1 MKGGMPDH
9 DLKALGEVLEQGQA
23 GLLVVYATNMADQVA
38 ANVKAV
44 NKYDSQEIDARP
56 TRSPGPQRWV
66 VAPSSTTAVRT
77 ASRSLTSTTSLL
89 LT

>member
-9 DLKALGEVLEQGQA
+9 DLKALGEVLEQA

-44 NKYDSQEIDARP
+44 NKYVSQEIDC
-56 TRSPGPQRWV
+56 S
-66 VAPSSTTAVRT
+66 
-77 ASRSLTSTTSLL
+77 ASA
-89 LT
+89 